1 MDTPMTASGDAP
13 MSVYVINLPP
23 VEPESIADYMAWV
36 KFRTDSLARWI
47 KMDRPDVAPVIL
59 ETIARI
65 EGDLQ
70 QMRHLVKTGKVATER
85 VDEVLA
91 HLSDVV

>member
-1 MDTPMTASGDAP
+1 
-13 MSVYVINLPP
+13 
-23 VEPESIADYMAWV
+23 
-36 KFRTDSLARWI
+36 
-47 KMDRPDVAPVIL
+47 VAPVIL